1 MILEDKIYKDYVDAL
16 KGKNRPKSDFLSFI
30 RAELKNS
37 AIELKKDKL
46 DDSEVLNALKK
57 QKKRLEESY
66 EMMQKSQRADIL
78 QGLKMELAILDE
90 YLPRQLSD
98 GELASLVEQTIK
110 DMGASSIKDMGRVM
124 KEILAKAGASADSKK
139 VSEIV
144 KTKLT
149 NQQ

>member
-1 MILEDKIYKDYVDAL
+1 MTLEDKIYKDYVDAL
-16 KGKNRPKSDFLSFI
+16 KSKNRPKSDFLSFI

-46 DDSEVLNALKK
+46 DDNEVLSALKK

-66 EMMQKSQRADIL
+66 EMMQKSQRADVL
-78 QGLKMELAILDE
+78 GGLKMELAILDE
-90 YLPRQLSD
+90 YLPRQLTDS
-98 GELASLVEQTIK
+98 ELANLVEQTIK
-110 DMGASSIKDMGRVM
+110 DTGASSIKDMGRVM

-144 KTKLT
+144 KAKLAT
-149 NQQ
+149 Q

>member
-16 KGKNRPKSDFLSFI
+16 KSKNRHKSDFLSFI

-46 DDSEVLNALKK
+46 DDNEVLTALKK
-57 QKKRLEESY
+57 QKKRLEETKAAV
-66 EMMQKSQRADIL
+66 QQSQRADIL
-78 QGLKMELAILDE
+78 EGLKTELAILDG
-90 YLPRQLSD
+90 YLPRQMSD
-98 GELASLVEQTIK
+98 SELASLVEQTIK
-110 DMGASSIKDMGRVM
+110 EMGASSIKDMGRVI
-124 KEILAKAGASADSKK
+124 KEILSKAGASVDSKK